1 MLVMWLVI
9 LLFVFVRVCMGVH
22 PILGNCH
29 FIVALLAVFYFSN
42 YCVVCCL
49 LPVFVVCVWTLGSLT
64 YYYLIVFRYAT
75 GTDQTDLRTALLCL
89 CRVCG
94 RIERTALPGTSTV
107 ELVQQQTATTKQASA
122 IMVIM

>member
-1 MLVMWLVI
+1 MWLVI

-94 RIERTALPGTSTV
+94 RRADSSAWYQYGRASTTANSNHEASKCNHGYYV
-107 ELVQQQTATTKQASA
+107 KQ
-122 IMVIM
+122 